1 MDDLKRLNDELN
13 RKLKE
18 QTAKVGTKVT
28 VRLDFITSGHDVV
41 SWQVRAAEQE
51 RTQSKQRAASL
62 QQEVNRLRQEYL
74 VLKEG
79 LNSEQQAVYK
89 HVDQM
94 NALRKQ
100 LGQSDSQDVTSNC
113 SHLRSTV
120 HVHVFTVC
128 CSSQTPPDATA
139 RCFAR
144 RTKRSESARTC
155 WSATRTRCSGT

>member
-28 VRLDFITSGHDVV
+28 GRLDFITSGHDVV
-41 SWQVRAAEQE
+41 LWQVRAAEQE

-100 LGQSDSQDVTSNC
+100 LGQSDSQDVTLNC

-120 HVHVFTVC
+120 HVFTVC
-128 CSSQTPPDATA
+128 CSFQTPLDATA

-144 RTKRSESARTC
+144 RTKRSENARTC
-155 WSATRTRCSGT
+155 WSVTRTRCSGT